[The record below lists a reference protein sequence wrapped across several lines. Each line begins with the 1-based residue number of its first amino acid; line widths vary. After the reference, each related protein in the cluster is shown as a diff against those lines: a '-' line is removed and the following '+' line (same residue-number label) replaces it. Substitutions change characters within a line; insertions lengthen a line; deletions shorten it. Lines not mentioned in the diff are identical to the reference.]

1 MMTKSSDKIIN
12 TLAKYDRFVTS
23 QELAQIIGV
32 STKTIYRSVNEINQE
47 YGSPIIKSERGKG
60 YVLDYGKY
68 LKLSGQTHEE
78 ANLMVKSPLERR
90 NEVLTTLLFNAP
102 LAVNINDIYEK
113 YYVSAELIRQ
123 DLVAISKILN
133 KNKLTLKRNGNY
145 VAVKGKEQL
154 IRRAINNALVQSKAM
169 NTESINDFAS
179 EFEDLSNYDNQF
191 LTTQIAW
198 IQKSLNTTIPYP
210 YNVNI
215 FSHLYVLI
223 KRFRN
228 GKVVSDNNQI
238 VRDEKY
244 RQLRE
249 DNAKFWKI
257 SNDVIQNT
265 ADYIH
270 RNIPEIES
278 YYLLEYL
285 ISMRYNHDFEMDDSI
300 SSEASRLADYYI
312 NGFGLNSND
321 PKVKAL
327 KSDLISHIRPMY
339 NRLNNQILIA
349 NKLLDDIKSEY
360 YELFSHLKKLSA
372 EAYNN
377 KLLSW
382 NISDDEIGFLTLYFA
397 KYFEETSLRKKVL
410 VMCASGVGTS
420 KLLYAKI
427 HRNFPDLDLVG
438 MTSKNDYERHY
449 GMYAN
454 VDLIVSTIPVVPKNN
469 EQVILS
475 SAMFNTQ
482 DKNRLS
488 RYLNENNI
496 NEVK

>member
-1 MMTKSSDKIIN
+1 
-12 TLAKYDRFVTS
+12 
-23 QELAQIIGV
+23 
-32 STKTIYRSVNEINQE
+32 
-47 YGSPIIKSERGKG
+47 
-60 YVLDYGKY
+60 
-68 LKLSGQTHEE
+68 
-78 ANLMVKSPLERR
+78 
-90 NEVLTTLLFNAP
+90 
-102 LAVNINDIYEK
+102 
-113 YYVSAELIRQ
+113 
-123 DLVAISKILN
+123 
-133 KNKLTLKRNGNY
+133 
-145 VAVKGKEQL
+145 
-154 IRRAINNALVQSKAM
+154 
-169 NTESINDFAS
+169 
-179 EFEDLSNYDNQF
+179 
-191 LTTQIAW
+191 
-198 IQKSLNTTIPYP
+198 
-210 YNVNI
+210 
-215 FSHLYVLI
+215 
-223 KRFRN
+223 
-228 GKVVSDNNQI
+228 
-238 VRDEKY
+238 
-244 RQLRE
+244 
-249 DNAKFWKI
+249 
-257 SNDVIQNT
+257 
-265 ADYIH
+265 
-270 RNIPEIES
+270 
-278 YYLLEYL
+278 
-285 ISMRYNHDFEMDDSI
+285 MRYNHDFEMDDSI

-312 NGFGLNSND
+312 NGFSLNSND

-339 NRLNNQILIA
+339 NRLNNQIVIA

-377 KLLSW
+377 KLLPW

-454 VDLIVSTIPVVPKNN
+454 VDLIVSTIPVIPKNN

-496 NEVK
+496 NEVR

>member
-32 STKTIYRSVNEINQE
+32 STKTIYRAVNEINRE
-47 YGSPIIKSERGKG
+47 HHFPIIKSERGKG
-60 YVLDYGKY
+60 YVLDYDQY
-68 LKLSGQTHEE
+68 LKLNGQSQDETT
-78 ANLMVKSPLERR
+78 LMVKSPLERR
-90 NEVLTTLLFNAP
+90 NEVITTLLFKSP
-102 LAVNINDIYEK
+102 LAVNVNDVYEK
-113 YYVSAELIRQ
+113 YYVSADLIRQ
-123 DLVAISKILN
+123 DLLAISKHLD
-133 KNKLTLKRNGNY
+133 KSGLVLQRNGNY
-145 VAVKGKEQL
+145 VSVQGEEQR

-228 GKVVSDNNQI
+228 GKVVRNTDQTHLE
-238 VRDEKY
+238 EKY

-249 DNAKFWKI
+249 DNANFWKI

-270 RNIPEIES
+270 RDIPEIES

-285 ISMRYNHDFEMDDSI
+285 ISMRYNHDFELDDCV
-300 SSEASRLADYYI
+300 SSAASRLADYYI
-312 NGFGLNSND
+312 ADFNLD
-321 PKVKAL
+321 PHGPKTKAL

-339 NRLNNQILIA
+339 NRLNNQIVIA
-349 NKLLDDIKSEY
+349 NKLLDDIKTEY
-360 YELFSHLKKLSA
+360 QELFNRLRALSSK
-372 EAYNN
+372 AYHDQ
-377 KLLSW
+377 LLPW

-397 KYFEETSLRKKVL
+397 KYFEETSLRKKAL

-427 HRNFPDLDLVG
+427 HRNFPELDLVG
-438 MTSKNDYERHY
+438 ITSKSDYEGHASR
-449 GMYAN
+449 YAN
-454 VDLIVSTIPVVPKNN
+454 VDLIVSTIPVIPRNN

-488 RYLNENNI
+488 RYLNEDHV
-496 NEVK
+496 NETS